1 MMDLTDNAICVSQ
14 YGFKKSRSTGSV
26 DTSVVYESGRHFV
39 GPDKYF
45 KTFQATAHIVSL
57 RDIEIFT
64 RYIGVSVVREK
75 YEPGV

>member
-64 RYIGVSVVREK
+64 RYFGVSVVREK